1 VILDTLLFIFIILRS
16 VDISLT
22 LAGLELGLVEMNPLF
37 RNRFMLIVGSIA
49 IGLFGI
55 YTCVQVE
62 RSSYGAA
69 VALAAIACGWALII
83 DIRNFDLIRRVK

>member
-1 VILDTLLFIFIILRS
+1 MDNLDLSRLLMEYLQKHARGRENAVNRDTVLDYLR
-16 VDISLT
+16 
-22 LAGLELGLVEMNPLF
+22 
-37 RNRFMLIVGSIA
+37 VGSIA